1 MTTADAPLFVVGSG
15 RSGTSLLR
23 AMLNAHPNL
32 HLTHEASFY
41 LDPRGNSLAGDGRA
55 WFERY
60 AQTFS
65 FAFLGVARS
74 EVTEELDDLP
84 TPTRR
89 DAVAAVMRA
98 AARQRGKARFGDKTP
113 AHAQQ
118 LATIAAEFPGARIV
132 HVVRDPRGVVASLAA
147 MPWAT
152 SSHGL
157 NAFFA
162 AQQVKAV
169 GRFAAAGGAVCTVR
183 LEDLVVRPEEEM
195 RRVLAFVGEDWDP
208 AVLDHTAHGGGSDL
222 PPFPWFAE
230 AARPVTA
237 PTGPPKP
244 WTLSPAWIRSVERT
258 AAWTLREHGYE
269 RDTTI
274 GEPSAAD
281 RLAAHAADAPEVAA
295 SIARAARAAAL
306 GLRRDPPDPNEAL
319 AAVCS
324 VNPAAWDRYPGF
336 EIPPVPPVAP

>member
-60 AQTFS
+60 SRSFS
-65 FAFLGVARS
+65 FAFLGVSRS
-74 EVTEELDDLP
+74 DVTDELDGIRA
-84 TPTRR
+84 PTRR
-89 DAVAAVMRA
+89 EAVAAVMQA
-98 AARQRGKARFGDKTP
+98 AAAQRGKTRFGDKTP

-118 LATIAAEFPGARIV
+118 LATIASEFPGARFV
-132 HVVRDPRGVVASLAA
+132 QVVRDPRGVVSSLATT
-147 MPWAT
+147 PWAT

-162 AQQVKAV
+162 AQQVKAI
-169 GRFAAAGGAVCTVR
+169 GRFTASGGDVCTVR
-183 LEDLVVRPEEEM
+183 LEDLVTRPEDEM
-195 RRVLAFVGEDWDP
+195 RRVLSFVGEDWDP

-237 PTGPPKP
+237 PAGPPKP
-244 WTLSPAWIRSVERT
+244 WDLPPAWIRSIERT

-274 GEPSAAD
+274 GEPGAAE

-295 SIARAARAAAL
+295 SVARGARAAAL
-306 GLRRDPPDPNEAL
+306 GLRREPPDPNAAL

-324 VNPAAWDRYPGF
+324 VNPAAWARYPGF
-336 EIPPVPPVAP
+336 TLPTVPPVAP

>member
-1 MTTADAPLFVVGSG
+1 MITAAPPLFVVGSG

-41 LDPRGNSLAGDGRA
+41 LDPRGDRLADDGRA

-60 AQTFS
+60 SRSFS
-65 FAFLGVARS
+65 FAFLGVSRS
-74 EVTEELDDLP
+74 EVTDQLDGVA

-98 AARQRGKARFGDKTP
+98 AAAQRGKTRFGDKTP

-118 LATIAAEFPGARIV
+118 LTTIAAEFPGARIV
-132 HVVRDPRGVVASLAA
+132 QVVRDPRGVVSSLAV

-162 AQQVKAV
+162 AQQVKAI
-169 GRFAAAGGAVCTVR
+169 GRFAGSGGAVCTIR
-183 LEDLVVRPEEEM
+183 LEDLVVHPEDEM
-195 RRVLAFVGEDWDP
+195 RRVLAFVGEDWDD
-208 AVLDHTAHGGGSDL
+208 AVLHHTAHGGGSDL

-244 WTLSPAWIRSVERT
+244 WALSPAWIRSIEHT

-269 RDTTI
+269 RDVTI
-274 GEPSAAD
+274 AEPSLAERA
-281 RLAAHAADAPEVAA
+281 AAHAADAPEVAA
-295 SIARAARAAAL
+295 SVARGAKAAAL
-306 GLRRDPPDPNEAL
+306 GLRREPPPPDEAL

-324 VNPAAWDRYPGF
+324 VNPAAWDHYPGF
-336 EIPPVPPVAP
+336 ALPPVPPVAP